1 MEKTIEL
8 YPHFTKEDLEKASKN
23 FYDFVNN
30 FNYFEWVKSQPDIE
44 KRTSINNEFFKK
56 SADIAFKDFLE
67 YLNNCWEMEERVFKK
82 EYVKNKKIATYL
94 DHGRAMEM
102 KGGGEGQQILYK
114 NAVVYY
120 IAFKV
125 NKIKR
130 IYPTWAIEVIDVNT
144 IRDVPVIGTV
154 FRPMW
159 HTINLIPEEK
169 GPSPQ
174 FIITKEIEK

>member
-1 MEKTIEL
+1 
-8 YPHFTKEDLEKASKN
+8 
-23 FYDFVNN
+23 
-30 FNYFEWVKSQPDIE
+30 
-44 KRTSINNEFFKK
+44 
-56 SADIAFKDFLE
+56 
-67 YLNNCWEMEERVFKK
+67 
-82 EYVKNKKIATYL
+82 
-94 DHGRAMEM
+94 M

-159 HTINLIPEEK
+159 HTINLIPGKK

-174 FIITKEIEK
+174 FIITKEIKK